1 MSLLSPKEKVGMDG
15 PKKREKNITWVEK
28 TAIQDKLFT
37 KPFADS
43 SPYSGAPSYFIRT
56 KLIKGP
62 DMPKLFFILLLCVI
76 PGIFHPVLNAAPRKL
91 TILQTTDIHGEI
103 GDEKTPGLLQ
113 IADAAN
119 GIRPDLWI
127 DCGDLTQGSFTA
139 SMDNGASMVKALNA
153 AGCDVWVPG
162 NHDFDYGVETLAKRL
177 GIFRGAILA
186 ANMKS
191 NVFPMQT
198 AAWKMFERQGV
209 KIAVVGIV
217 PPYLGLWI
225 EPELLTGLEL
235 ESPDAALERVMP
247 EVMAGKPDVIVLA
260 IHLGEFIAGR
270 LNPDGKLRSMAALS
284 TKFPQID
291 LILAGHSHQTE
302 PGKRLYPGAWFV
314 QAPPLGA
321 GFAQITIEV
330 DPAAKGDKVL
340 SVTSKIV
347 EGKGR
352 PESKKLLPILDP
364 VRKQAAEKGRQPVAK
379 LDFELEP
386 MKNGLKPNRLAELI
400 CLSMMDATGADAA
413 FSGTLSNYK
422 VSPGTLNERE
432 LFLLAPYTDSIEV
445 RSLSP
450 AQIRTILRELET
462 EQKTADCMMYAG
474 VTAPDGIEGSLV
486 LGRTGR
492 PIPENSR
499 IRVAVNTY
507 DAHGAGGR
515 YPKLKEIVESVKP
528 SGLAPKTDIRDA
540 LRSYLRKH
548 YPVPA
553 GNTRPKNDRK

>member
-1 MSLLSPKEKVGMDG
+1 MHGGYVIYENVFSRPRIFVTVQ
-15 PKKREKNITWVEK
+15 P
-28 TAIQDKLFT
+28 
-37 KPFADS
+37 
-43 SPYSGAPSYFIRT
+43 APNKDPTLHKI
-56 KLIKGP
+56 P
-62 DMPKLFFILLLCVI
+62 AILLLI
-76 PGIFHPVLNAAPRKL
+76 VLFGASDPALDAAPKKL
-91 TILQTTDIHGEI
+91 TILQTTDIHGAI
-103 GDEKTPGLLQ
+103 GDDKSPGLLQ
-113 IADAAN
+113 IAGAAER
-119 GIRPDLWI
+119 IRPDLWI
-127 DCGDLTQGSFTA
+127 DCGDLTQGSFSSTL
-139 SMDNGASMVKALNA
+139 DDGASMVEGLNA

-162 NHDFDYGVETLAKRL
+162 NHDFDYGVELLAKRT
-177 GIFRGAILA
+177 GGFRGASLA

-191 NVFPMQT
+191 NAFPMKT

-209 KIAVVGIV
+209 KIAVIGIV

-225 EPELLTGLEL
+225 EPEKLTGLEL

-247 EVMAGKPDVIVLA
+247 EVMASKPDVIVLA

-270 LNPDGKLRSMAALS
+270 LNPDGKLRSMASLS
-284 TKFPQID
+284 AKFPQID

-321 GFAQITIEV
+321 GCAQITVEA

-340 SVTSKIV
+340 SVTSKII
-347 EGKGR
+347 EGKDQ

-364 VRKQAAEKGRQPVAK
+364 VRKRAVEAGRKPVAK

-386 MKNGLKPNRLAELI
+386 MKNGMKPNRLAELI
-400 CLSMMDATGADAA
+400 CLAMAEATKADAA

-432 LFLLAPYTDSIEV
+432 LFLLAPYIDSIEV

-462 EQKTADCMMYAG
+462 KRKTADCMMYTG
-474 VTAPDGIEGSLV
+474 FTAPDGIDGALV
-486 LGRTGR
+486 LGKTGK
-492 PIPENSR
+492 PIPETGR
-499 IRVAVNTY
+499 IKVAVNTY

-515 YPKLKEIVESVKP
+515 YPKLKEIVESARP
-528 SGLAPKTDIRDA
+528 PKSVPETGIRDA
-540 LRSYLRKH
+540 LRRYLQKH
-548 YPVPA
+548 YPVP
-553 GNTRPKNDRK
+553 NTTSGRKP